1 MGLRDLLR
9 RWGRNDE
16 ERAERGEEGGLGL
29 PDEPIAGDYVAD
41 PAGDAVLPEPDDG
54 PVAP

>member
-9 RWGRNDE
+9 RWGHTDE

-29 PDEPIAGDYVAD
+29 PDEPISGDYLDD
-41 PAGDAVLPEPDDG
+41 PGAEAVLPDEPG
-54 PVAP
+54 AGETG